1 MSKATNLIC
10 PKFEFPISAREN
22 RRKRNFPETG
32 SPPPPTTKENAQ
44 ARQTHI
50 RSKHYIISKQGT
62 VVPHITPTV
71 LISTGCHKR
80 P

>member
-1 MSKATNLIC
+1 VQEKTGG
-10 PKFEFPISAREN
+10 KGISLKLAA
-22 RRKRNFPETG
+22 
-32 SPPPPTTKENAQ
+32 PPPTTKENAQ